1 MINFVADALPLLIM
15 VAAAI
20 GGLLLTIVLIVI
32 VVTCRKVAKAPL
44 TNSHEV
50 KTSPQPDR
58 FSNSSNETKANTL
71 SSLSGQDDLDGS
83 DSLPEYHAN
92 FIASQPDLLATSG
105 ARQPRSEP
113 VEPGW
118 HGYGGSGYRHQYS
131 NRGYTTETPSDYSY
145 RDYSAA
151 ANYANPYRLAGGL
164 HGNESY
170 GVMASTAADSLY
182 SSGRFNAVAQKLSVM
197 GGLSAEDLNESSIGT
212 HV

>member
-20 GGLLLTIVLIVI
+20 GGLLLTVVLIVI

-58 FSNSSNETKANTL
+58 FSNSSSETKANTL

-105 ARQPRSEP
+105 ARQP
-113 VEPGW
+113 GW
-118 HGYGGSGYRHQYS
+118 HAYGSSGYRHQYS
-131 NRGYTTETPSDYSY
+131 NRGYTAETPSDYSY

-164 HGNESY
+164 HANESY
-170 GVMASTAADSLY
+170 GVIASTAADSLY